1 MSLELSLSVVIYDNF
16 ENVPHAKQVAILREA
31 ADAAIAKFE
40 QSGELALDASLD
52 FDFKASDGTHVDV
65 WLARPE

>member
-16 ENVPHAKQVAILREA
+16 EKVPHERQVTILREA
-31 ADAAIAKFE
+31 AAAAIAKFE
-40 QSGELALDASLD
+40 QSSELALDQSLD
-52 FDFKASDGTHVDV
+52 FDFIASDGTHVDV